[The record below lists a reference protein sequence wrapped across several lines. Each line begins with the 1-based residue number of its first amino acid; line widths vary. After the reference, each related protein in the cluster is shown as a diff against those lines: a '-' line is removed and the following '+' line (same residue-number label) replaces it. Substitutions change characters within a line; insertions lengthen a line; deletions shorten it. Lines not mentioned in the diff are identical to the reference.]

1 VRENSLPGWSVENL
15 AIGHRKLVGQPACKI
30 KSNVRFSG
38 QAGAI
43 RGKKNSL
50 TTIAQQPSSLLK
62 YLFLALD
69 MFDHVASIYPLK
81 LPVIKWSL
89 FRIAT
94 DQFHV
99 GETGF
104 IKPLSGQNQPTHGDI

>member
-1 VRENSLPGWSVENL
+1 VRENSLPGWSLENL
-15 AIGHRKLVGQPACKI
+15 AIDNRKLVGHPACKI

-43 RGKKNSL
+43 RSKENSSSA
-50 TTIAQQPSSLLK
+50 IAQQPSSLLK
-62 YLFLALD
+62 YLFLPLD
-69 MFDHVASIYPLK
+69 MFDHVASMNPLK

-89 FRIAT
+89 LCIAA